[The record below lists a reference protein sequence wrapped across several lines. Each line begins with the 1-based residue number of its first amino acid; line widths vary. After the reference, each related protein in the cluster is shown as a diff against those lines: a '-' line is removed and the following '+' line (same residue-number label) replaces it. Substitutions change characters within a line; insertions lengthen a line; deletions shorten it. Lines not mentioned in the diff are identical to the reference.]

1 MRISLRTFC
10 VALCLAVVVP
20 EYPGQQASGTANQ
33 PVRDQP
39 EEGGEYDYE
48 RLEAE
53 FPLHWALKAKD
64 YDEVLRLIPLTPD
77 LNTADPMGDTPLTI
91 AASDESA
98 DAFDMVRALLH
109 MGADASAPDRH
120 GLSPLHYAAVAGT
133 LSVVHMLVDS
143 YGVNVAIRP
152 AKNSFYFEI
161 DPNLTPLQM
170 AYEEGRVRV
179 AGFLEQR
186 GAALP
191 DEILEEARVQARL
204 TQILDKWLGRD
215 NSKLAGMTDEESS
228 DAISLAMI
236 DAIRTVARESGLTT
250 KENAVLDE
258 YLAHL
263 YESRNDPIP
272 EGMRVSDWV
281 VSRYQ
286 RAAEHVRETF
296 GTE

>member
-1 MRISLRTFC
+1 MRIILA
-10 VALCLAVVVP
+10 VLCLVAMVP
-20 EYPGQQASGTANQ
+20 ESWGQQAPSTTDPRAT
-33 PVRDQP
+33 DQLD
-39 EEGGEYDYE
+39 EAGEYDYE
-48 RLEAE
+48 RLESE

-64 YDEVLRLIPLTPD
+64 YDEALRLIPLTPD
-77 LNTADPMGDTPLTI
+77 VNATDPMGDTPLTI

-109 MGADASAPDRH
+109 KGADASTPDRH

-152 AKNSFYFEI
+152 AENSFYFEI
-161 DPNLTPLQM
+161 NPNLTPLQM

-179 AGFLEQR
+179 ARFLEQR
-186 GAALP
+186 GATLP
-191 DEILEEARVQARL
+191 DEIRDEARVQARL

-215 NSKLAGMTDEESS
+215 LSKLAGMTDEESS

-250 KENAVLDE
+250 KESLVLDE

-296 GTE
+296 GTR